1 VTAALRFSD
10 VRKRFG
16 AIEALRGLSLE
27 VPRGSLFGLIGPNGA
42 GKTTAFS
49 IACGFLSPDAGQV
62 SILGTGGF
70 DPHRLKGRVTALPQD
85 AVLGAET
92 RCIEHLEYYG
102 RLQGLPR
109 AEARRQGERLLE
121 EVGLGDRRRSKA
133 RTLSHGM
140 LRRLTVAQAMLGQ
153 PELILLDEPTSGL
166 DPRHAHEL
174 RDLLRR
180 THRDGRTLVISSHNL
195 PELEALCDHVAF
207 IDRGIAL
214 ASGPTDSLTGK
225 GQEIEIDIAPNI
237 TQVAS
242 AASGSTKGE
251 SGASETTEGASG
263 ASGEAEMGRV
273 VGEALGEG
281 TVSWDEGRR
290 VLRVVFEPREGR
302 QAEDVIGVV
311 LRVLLARGVRI
322 AGVRRGTSL
331 EKKFLEM
338 T

>member
-1 VTAALRFSD
+1 VAAAALRFSE

-16 AIEALRGLSLE
+16 ATEALRGLSLE

-49 IACGFLSPDAGQV
+49 IACGFLNPDAGEV
-62 SILGTGGF
+62 SILERGAF
-70 DPHRLKGRVTALPQD
+70 DAARLKGRLTALPQD

-92 RCIEHLEYYG
+92 RCLEHLHFYG
-102 RLQGLPR
+102 RLQGLSSV
-109 AEARRQGERLLE
+109 EARRQGERLLD
-121 EVGLGDRRRSKA
+121 EVGLGDRRHAKA

-140 LRRLTVAQAMLGQ
+140 LRRLTVAQALLGQ

-174 RDLLRR
+174 RELLRGIR
-180 THRDGRTLVISSHNL
+180 RDGRTLVISSHNL

-207 IDRGIAL
+207 IDRGVVVA
-214 ASGPTDSLTGK
+214 AGPTDAVTGK
-225 GQEIEIDIAPNI
+225 GQEVEIDLSPGPAPLDA
-237 TQVAS
+237 VA
-242 AASGSTKGE
+242 AALTGD
-251 SGASETTEGASG
+251 A
-263 ASGEAEMGRV
+263 
-273 VGEALGEG
+273 
-281 TVSWDEGRR
+281 VSFDEQRR
-290 VLRVVFEPREGR
+290 VLRIVFQPRPDR
-302 QAEDVIGVV
+302 AAEDVIGLA
-311 LRVLLARGVRI
+311 LRALLAANARV

>member
-1 VTAALRFSD
+1 MPALRFSE

-16 AIEALRGLSLE
+16 STEALRGLSLE

-49 IACGFLSPDAGQV
+49 IACGFLGADAGEV
-62 SILGTGGF
+62 SILGTGPF
-70 DPHRLKGRVTALPQD
+70 HPARLKGRMTALPQD
-85 AVLGAET
+85 ALLGAET
-92 RCIEHLEYYG
+92 RCLEHLEYFG
-102 RLQGLPR
+102 RLQGLSAP
-109 AEARRQGERLLE
+109 EARRQGERLLE
-121 EVGLGDRRRSKA
+121 EVGLADRRNARA

-140 LRRLTVAQAMLGQ
+140 LRRLTVVQALLGD

-180 THRDGRTLVISSHNL
+180 TRRDGRTMVISSHNL

-207 IDRGIAL
+207 IDRGVAV
-214 ASGPTDSLTGK
+214 AAGATDAVTGK
-225 GQEIEIDIAPNI
+225 GQEVEIDLAAGGDEFVQAVQGALAGETI
-237 TQVAS
+237 TWE
-242 AASGSTKGE
+242 GE
-251 SGASETTEGASG
+251 
-263 ASGEAEMGRV
+263 RKV
-273 VGEALGEG
+273 LKIVFQPQ
-281 TVSWDEGRR
+281 EGRA
-290 VLRVVFEPREGR
+290 
-302 QAEDVIGVV
+302 AEDVIGVA
-311 LRVLLARGVRI
+311 LKALLEKGARI